1 MTDCWYIGAD
11 PGAHGAVVALRG
23 DEVSEVRIADGYD
36 AVWLWLRE
44 FKEQRCKAV
53 LEHITLRPTFIPKL
67 GRSTL
72 IASTGELYG
81 SYLVLQ
87 TMLTTVLGIDTEVCP
102 PKRWQE
108 YLNIRKTKGEK
119 DTVWKNRLKA
129 RAQEL
134 MPDVK
139 MVLDTSDA
147 YLLALYAMLKD
158 NEHAVST
165 STTGSTTN

>member
-1 MTDCWYIGAD
+1 
-11 PGAHGAVVALRG
+11 LRG
-23 DEVSEVRIADGYD
+23 DEVSQVRIAEGYP
-36 AVWLWLRE
+36 AVWSWLQQ

-81 SYLVLQ
+81 SYMVLWS
-87 TMLTTVLGIDTEVCP
+87 MFVICLKIDTEIAP
-102 PKRWQE
+102 PQRWQE
-108 YLNIRKTKGEK
+108 YLNIRKLKGEK
-119 DTVWKNRLKA
+119 DTAWKNRLKV

-134 MPDVK
+134 LPDVK

-147 YLLALYAMLKD
+147 YLIALYAMLKD
-158 NEHAVST
+158 NEGA
-165 STTGSTTN
+165 